1 MKLLIVDDSTVIRRT
16 VERVL
21 GEQASE
27 IRGAA
32 DGVEALRQFETFEP
46 DLVTMDLTMPNL
58 DGLGCIRQMLER
70 NPDARILVITAL
82 ADKPTAI
89 EAVELGAVGFIVK
102 PFTERRLREEATIIL
117 SE

>member
-16 VERVL
+16 VERAL
-21 GEQASE
+21 AEQASE
-27 IRGAA
+27 IRAA
-32 DGVEALRQFETFEP
+32 GDGVEALRVFAEYEP

-58 DGLGCIRQMLER
+58 DGLGCIRKMLEKR
-70 NPDARILVITAL
+70 PQVRILVITAL

-89 EAVELGAVGFIVK
+89 EAVELGALGFIVK
-102 PFTERRLREEATIIL
+102 PFTERRLQEEATVIL

>member
-16 VERVL
+16 VERAL
-21 GEQASE
+21 ADQASE
-27 IRGAA
+27 IRLAG
-32 DGVEALRQFETFEP
+32 DGVEALKVFAEFDP

-58 DGLGCIRQMLER
+58 DGLGCIRAMLER
-70 NPDARILVITAL
+70 RPKARILVITAL

-89 EAVELGAVGFIVK
+89 EAVEIGALGFIVK
-102 PFTERRLREEATIIL
+102 PFTERRLQEEATVIL

>member
-16 VERVL
+16 VERAL
-21 GEQASE
+21 AQQATE
-27 IRGAA
+27 IRTAS
-32 DGVEALRQFETFEP
+32 DGVEALSVFAEFAP

-58 DGLGCIRQMLER
+58 DGLGCIRGMLEQR
-70 NPDARILVITAL
+70 PEARIIVITAL

-89 EAVELGAVGFIVK
+89 EAVEIGAQGFLVK
-102 PFTERRLREEATIIL
+102 PFTERRLQEEATVIL

>member
-16 VERVL
+16 VERAL
-21 GEQASE
+21 AGQARE
-27 IRGAA
+27 IRTAG
-32 DGVEALRQFETFEP
+32 DGFEALRAFAEFEP

-58 DGLGCIRQMLER
+58 DGLGCIRGMLEKR
-70 NPDARILVITAL
+70 PQARILVITAL

-89 EAVELGAVGFIVK
+89 EAVEIGALGYIVK
-102 PFTERRLREEATIIL
+102 PFTERRLQEEAAVIL

>member
-16 VERVL
+16 VERAL
-21 GEQASE
+21 AEQASE
-27 IRGAA
+27 VRSAG
-32 DGVEALRQFETFEP
+32 DGVEALRVFGEFSP

-58 DGLGCIRQMLER
+58 DGLGCIRRMLER
-70 NPDARILVITAL
+70 RPETRILVITAL

-89 EAVELGAVGFIVK
+89 EAVELGAQGFIVK
-102 PFTERRLREEATIIL
+102 PFSERRLREEATIIL

>member
-16 VERVL
+16 VERAL
-21 GEQASE
+21 AQHASE
-27 IRGAA
+27 VRTAS
-32 DGVEALRQFETFEP
+32 DGVEALSVFAEFEP

-58 DGLGCIRQMLER
+58 DGLGCIRGMLER
-70 NPDARILVITAL
+70 RPEARIIVITAL

-89 EAVELGAVGFIVK
+89 EAVEIGAQGFLVK
-102 PFTERRLREEATIIL
+102 PFTERRLQEEATVVL